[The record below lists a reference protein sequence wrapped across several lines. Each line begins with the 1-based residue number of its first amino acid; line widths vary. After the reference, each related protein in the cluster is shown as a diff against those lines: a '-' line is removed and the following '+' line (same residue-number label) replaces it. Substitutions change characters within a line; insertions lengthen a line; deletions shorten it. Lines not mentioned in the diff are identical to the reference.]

1 MAAWRHGGMAAWRRR
16 ALELGSGFI
25 MHVRHDVALHVG
37 ALGGPVDWSLMIRVH
52 SGSAWVP
59 QEGIAEHSHRAK

>member
-1 MAAWRHGGMAAWRRR
+1 
-16 ALELGSGFI
+16 

-52 SGSAWVP
+52 RGSAWVP
-59 QEGIAEHSHRAK
+59 QERIAEHSHRAKQ